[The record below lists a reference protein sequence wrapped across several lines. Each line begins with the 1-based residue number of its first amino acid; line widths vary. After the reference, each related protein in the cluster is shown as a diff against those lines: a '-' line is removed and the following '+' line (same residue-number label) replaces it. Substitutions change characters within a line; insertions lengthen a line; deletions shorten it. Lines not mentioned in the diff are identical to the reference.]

1 MIKSKE
7 LRERKRAESKAFKQM
22 VEKRNLQARRQS
34 YAEESR
40 KVAEEK
46 GKAIARKKSFREI
59 VSERASGYARARVSG
74 QKPVRIVRRT
84 TPIRRTPVRR
94 VVRRT
99 VRRTVPYR
107 RTTTRRYVVKKG
119 IRRSPTTP
127 IRQEAK
133 PFNIGD
139 LL

>member
-94 VVRRT
+94 VVRRYPIKRRIT
-99 VRRTVPYR
+99 YRRTPVRRTV
-107 RTTTRRYVVKKG
+107 
-119 IRRSPTTP
+119 RRSPTTP
-127 IRQEAK
+127 ARQEVK